1 MKGIWHHKADAHLPI
16 KLTHNNLKKQYIIGK
31 GKASYS
37 FLNNNLTTEQLFTK
51 SFNKRI
57 CFKFISNFLVI
68 YFLRF
73 ALIHFD
79 FVFVKIIK

>member
-1 MKGIWHHKADAHLPI
+1 MKGIWHYKADAHLPI

-37 FLNNNLTTEQLFTK
+37 FLNNNLTTEQLFIK

-57 CFKFISNFLVI
+57 CFKFISNFLVT

-73 ALIHFD
+73 ALINFA